1 MGRSGQKSGAGW
13 GHSYADSHP
22 TIFRLQSQLEKFQ
35 QMLAI
40 EVEKNGSD
48 IVGQQAGTRLPIKR
62 QTGHEAFGV
71 STLLIRGLSE
81 HPASS
86 R

>member
-1 MGRSGQKSGAGW
+1 M
-13 GHSYADSHP
+13 
-22 TIFRLQSQLEKFQ
+22 F
-35 QMLAI
+35 AI

-48 IVGQQAGTRLPIKR
+48 IVGQQAGTRSQIKR